1 MPNSGINT
9 NGLVKNISHLAENLE
24 SLLNYVYEEAPKNT
38 RLRNSWQ
45 EIYHKVIHGLIL
57 TSSLKNLVEKIEEGN
72 TEKDVTDFSLL
83 LAEKLGDSLLLVCEI
98 YKRMYADWLKYLTEP
113 SIMHKGVYTNI
124 KKIQELKEMPIFV
137 TPTNIE
143 NDTHE
148 IARRV
153 VKNKTLFNPYDTHML
168 FRILADAKTVTY
180 IAYNKDKL
188 VTVRMGEVDPKGEI
202 DFLLIGKALERLII
216 WRNQFAHFGDYLL
229 ACNKIFKS
237 LSIQKK
243 SKPNFDQFKEK
254 VFGEFSSR
262 SQLVIRYLSRLFWY
276 VGDAIKIL
284 KESCEKIDK
293 VFNYHLQKAI

>member
-229 ACNKIFKS
+229 ACNEIFKS